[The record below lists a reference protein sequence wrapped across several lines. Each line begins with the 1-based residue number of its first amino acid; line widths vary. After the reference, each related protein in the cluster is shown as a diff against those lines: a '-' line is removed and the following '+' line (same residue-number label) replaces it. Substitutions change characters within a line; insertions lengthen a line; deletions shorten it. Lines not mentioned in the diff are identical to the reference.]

1 MYSRRAHGNVRVDA
15 ILLSPAIECDMRPA
29 LRYAVSVAVGLAVAI
44 PVGEL
49 ASGDWFITLSLVPLY
64 AAATSIGIAHRERWM
79 QSDDDPPPRA
89 GAAVGGV
96 SALTGGALIRM
107 SVPAATAGFGLLLLG
122 MAAAIAMVDKS

>member
-1 MYSRRAHGNVRVDA
+1 MYSLRAHGNVSVDA
-15 ILLSPAIECDMRPA
+15 ILLSPAVECDMRPA

-79 QSDDDPPPRA
+79 QSNDDSASRA

-96 SALTGGALIRM
+96 GALTGGALIRM

-122 MAAAIAMVDKS
+122 MAAAIAMIDES